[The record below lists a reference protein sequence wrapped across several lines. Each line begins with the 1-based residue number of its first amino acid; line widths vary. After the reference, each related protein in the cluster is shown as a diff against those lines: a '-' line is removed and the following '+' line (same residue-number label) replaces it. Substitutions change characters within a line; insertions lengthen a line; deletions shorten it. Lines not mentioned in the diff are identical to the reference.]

1 MHCKIYFVG
10 LASAFADVA
19 TTWIGLQYP
28 EIGERNPL
36 ANPFVEAA
44 TVLAA
49 QGLILHIGKKL
60 KVNPKVTVA
69 LALVPPMIPFAAAA
83 NNIAHIAVAHAKHYP
98 WEECPLLYSER

>member
-1 MHCKIYFVG
+1 MNCKIYFVG

-28 EIGERNPL
+28 EIGEKNPL

-44 TVLAA
+44 TVLAG

-60 KVNPKVTVA
+60 KANRKLTVA
-69 LALVPPMIPFAAAA
+69 LALVPAMIPFGAAA
-83 NNIAHIAVAHAKHYP
+83 NNITHIAVAHAKYYP
-98 WEECPLLYSER
+98 WEECPLLYKD